1 MTNHFIDSNIILYLF
16 DFDLQKSMITNQI
29 VASKPKINSQVLVEV
44 INVCRRKFGFKKDEC
59 LNLCNDLIKT
69 CEIVSIGEKTIESVS
84 QLVEKYDFQIFDGI
98 IVASALESGCDLLY
112 SEDMQHGLLVEGR
125 LRIRNPFLS

>member
-1 MTNHFIDSNIILYLF
+1 M
-16 DFDLQKSMITNQI
+16 
-29 VASKPKINSQVLVEV
+29 
-44 INVCRRKFGFKKDEC
+44 
-59 LNLCNDLIKT
+59 IKT

-98 IVASALESGCDLLY
+98 IVAPALESG
-112 SEDMQHGLLVEGR
+112 MQHGLLVEGK